1 MKKMKKINLTLFA
14 VLAIILFQRCN
25 NIEEPKIDPSQMS
38 IENMVVPE
46 TFNYSTT
53 KEIEV
58 ALTVPANLKNAVVS
72 IEAVNGIENLAISN
86 GTFDEAGYFNSKVVV
101 PAYMDTLVIRSGYIG
116 LIDGIVIPLN
126 GKKATFDYRPLY
138 SGNQKSSEIQTT
150 SLKSA
155 SNFGYTYMEGGF
167 INTSGV
173 PNYLVTPSDVIEQG
187 LLDDMNSSLPERI
200 PVQKLHPD
208 YLAEGTQTNIVLT
221 KEADVWVTFV
231 HEGAGYKN
239 SLGYYTY
246 KEGQEPKLPKE
257 IKILT
262 IVYPNLSLNGSG
274 GGLNPGNKVYLGKF
288 AANTVISWFLVA
300 NGWNGTEVTKGY
312 STYYSQPELNPE
324 TNKDKKNH
332 MVLLLDKPRELL
344 LMGFEDLNRETGS
357 SDDDFNDAIY
367 YATVNPIDAVKTTDV
382 EEIENSKDTDKDGI
396 IDVLDEFPN
405 DPLKAFNNFSPSV
418 GQKGTLVYEDLW
430 PSKGDY
436 DFNDLV
442 VGYNFNLITNGANKV
457 NTIEASFDIKQI
469 GASYKNG
476 FAFVMP
482 IKSSTI
488 KSIEGQEM
496 NAGYSKR
503 NGNGTESGVDE
514 TVVFVTE
521 NVSAFKGKT
530 IKIVIT
536 LKNPVL
542 RDDVVNVP
550 FNPFIVVNGD
560 RGREVH
566 LPDMAP
572 TSKGKDLLGQ
582 KDDNSVIELNR
593 YYKTERNLPWALN
606 FYTDFVTPIEKVSID
621 IPYPKFVNWA
631 YTGGTQ
637 DQDWYIK
644 K

>member
-1 MKKMKKINLTLFA
+1 MKKINLTLLA
-14 VLAIILFQRCN
+14 VLAILLFQRCN
-25 NIEEPKIDPSQMS
+25 NIEEPKIDPSQMT

-46 TFNYSTT
+46 IFNYATT

-58 ALTVPANLKNAVVS
+58 ALTVPAYLKNAVVS
-72 IEAVNGIENLAISN
+72 IEAVNGTDNLLITK

-101 PAYMDTLVIRSGYIG
+101 PAYTDTLLIKSGYIG
-116 LIDGIVIPLN
+116 LVDGIAIPLN
-126 GKKATFDYRPLY
+126 GKQATFDYRPLY
-138 SGNQKSSEIQTT
+138 SENQKSAEIQTV

-155 SNFGYTYMEGGF
+155 SNYGFTYMGAY
-167 INTSGV
+167 TSSGV
-173 PNYLVTPSDVIEQG
+173 PNYLVKPSDVIEQG
-187 LLDDMNSSLPERI
+187 LLDDINSSLPERKK
-200 PVQKLHPD
+200 VQDVHPD
-208 YLAEGTQTNIVLT
+208 YLAEGTQTNIVLI

-239 SLGYYTY
+239 SLGFYTY
-246 KEGQEPKLPKE
+246 KVGEEPTLPVN
-257 IKILT
+257 IKQLNVI
-262 IVYPNLSLNGSG
+262 YPNLSVPTL
-274 GGLNPGNKVYLGKF
+274 GGLQSGNKVYLGKF
-288 AANTVISWFLVA
+288 QANTVISWFLVA
-300 NGWNGTEVTKGY
+300 NGWNGKEVTKGLNLF
-312 STYYSQPELNPE
+312 YSQPEFNPE
-324 TNKDKKNH
+324 KNKDKKNH
-332 MVLLLDKPRELL
+332 MVLLLDKVRNLL

-382 EEIENSKDTDKDGI
+382 EEIENAKDTDKDGI

-418 GQKGTLVYEDLW
+418 GRNGTLVYEDLW

-457 NTIEASFDIKQI
+457 STIEASFDIKQI

-482 IKSSTI
+482 IKSSVI
-488 KSIEGQEM
+488 KGIEGQQM
-496 NAGYSKR
+496 NVGYTSR
-503 NGNGTESGVDE
+503 NGNGTESEVNE

-536 LKNPVL
+536 LQNPVL
-542 RDDVVNVP
+542 KDDLVNVP

-572 TSKGKDLLGQ
+572 TSKGKNLLGQ
-582 KDDNSVIELNR
+582 KDDDSSIEKGR
-593 YYKTERNLPWALN
+593 YYKTQRNLPWAMN
-606 FYTDFVTPIEKVSID
+606 FYTDFVTPDEKVSID
-621 IPYPKFVNWA
+621 KPYPRFVNWA
-631 YTGGTQ
+631 YSGGTQ
-637 DQDWYIK
+637 DLDWYVK
-644 K
+644 E